1 MIIASICGIIV
12 SKDGGVYFLS
22 LLDNPCWLC
31 NTPIAKVVIMTTK
44 ITFTV
49 DKTKVYNAILYI
61 MDKGIRHPYI
71 ISKVLSKADV
81 IHLNEYGRSIA
92 GDVLLVEQHGTTPKN
107 AKDII
112 MANWGVGDDFYSFE
126 GQLNIDTLP
135 LLDYLSGGDMAALN
149 EAINIFRDK
158 SVKEAE
164 EINHNEFFW
173 KKVKDAE
180 LTEVPVEMML
190 KDGTDSK
197 FYDFLVNFGPAIV
210 Y

>member
-1 MIIASICGIIV
+1 
-12 SKDGGVYFLS
+12 
-22 LLDNPCWLC
+22 
-31 NTPIAKVVIMTTK
+31 MTTK

-92 GDVLLVEQHGTTPKN
+92 GDVLLVEKHGTTPKN

-112 MANWGVGDDFYSFE
+112 MANWGVDADFYSFK
-126 GQLNIDTLP
+126 GQLSIDTLP

-149 EAINIFRDK
+149 EAIDMFRDK
-158 SVKEAE
+158 SVEEAE
-164 EINHNEFFW
+164 EINHSEFFW
-173 KKVKDAE
+173 KDVKDTE

-190 KDGTDSK
+190 KDGTDNK